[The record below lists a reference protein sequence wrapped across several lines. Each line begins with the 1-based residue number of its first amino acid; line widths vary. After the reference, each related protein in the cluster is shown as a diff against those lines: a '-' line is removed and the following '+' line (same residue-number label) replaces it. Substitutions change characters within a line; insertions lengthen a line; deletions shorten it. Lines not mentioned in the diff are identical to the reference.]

1 MGNGMSFNRI
11 GNKTTL
17 NHKTHSSFLRHEPC
31 PNCNSR
37 DNLARYDDG
46 HGFCFGCNYFESG
59 DGTEQ
64 VHKETKMPD
73 KELISKKDFIHLTQ
87 RGIKEDTCRKFG
99 YSVGDYKG
107 SPVQIMSYHD
117 NEGNEIAQ
125 KLRFQNK
132 DFRIVGK
139 GKNLNLFGQH
149 LWKEGGKRIVVTEG
163 EIDAMTISQL
173 QDNKWPVVSLP
184 SGAAGAARSIAQH
197 AKWLESFETVIFCFD
212 MDDPG
217 KKAAFECANVLSPGK
232 ASIVQ
237 SLPAKDANEC
247 LVNKKGK
254 ELIGCLWNAKV
265 FRPDGVIPGEELWD
279 IIIEEKEVD
288 SIDYPW
294 AGMNRMLY
302 GIRTGELVTLTSG
315 TGIGK
320 SSVCRELC
328 YSLILGGHKVGYIA
342 LEESVKRTAE
352 GIMGIHL
359 NIPPQEWRNRG
370 VTEEMKRDAFDSSV
384 GSGRMV
390 LYDHWG
396 STGTDNLINQV
407 RYMAKSMECKV
418 IFLDHLSI
426 VVSGISEGDER
437 RLIDN
442 TMTRL
447 RSLVE
452 ETKVALFL
460 VSHLKRPDGRGHE
473 EGARTSL
480 SQLRGSAAI
489 AQLSDAVLGFERDQQ
504 DPVQGNILNVRTL
517 KNRYAG
523 STGIAASLEYDIHTG
538 RLHEV
543 IQDMDGMED
552 VPSEFV

>member
-1 MGNGMSFNRI
+1 VGEGSAINRTANQRI
-11 GNKTTL
+11 IDSE
-17 NHKTHSSFLRHEPC
+17 THSSFVQHEPC
-31 PNCNSR
+31 PNCKSK
-37 DNLARYDDG
+37 DNLARYSDG
-46 HGFCFGCNYFESG
+46 HGFCFGCNHYEHADGEPIKKESRMAS
-59 DGTEQ
+59 DLINE
-64 VHKETKMPD
+64 KE
-73 KELISKKDFIHLTQ
+73 FIHLEK
-87 RGIKEDTCRKFG
+87 RSIKETTCRKFG
-99 YSVGDYKG
+99 YSVGNYKG
-107 SPVQIMSYHD
+107 NPVHVMSYHND
-117 NEGNEIAQ
+117 EGHEVAQ

-132 DFRIVGK
+132 DFRIIGQS
-139 GKNLNLFGQH
+139 KNLNLFGQH

-163 EIDAMTISQL
+163 EIDCLSISQL
-173 QDNKWPVVSLP
+173 QDNKWPVVSIP
-184 SGAAGAARSIAQH
+184 NGAAGAARSVAYH
-197 AKWLESFETVIFCFD
+197 SKWLESFENVVFCFD
-212 MDDPG
+212 MDTPG
-217 KKAAFECANVLSPGK
+217 KKAAVECANVLSPGK

-237 SLPAKDANEC
+237 SLPEKDANEC
-247 LVNKKGK
+247 LMMNKGK
-254 ELIGCLWNAKV
+254 ELINCIWNAKIWT
-265 FRPDGVIPGEELWD
+265 PDGVIPGEELWD
-279 IIIEEKEVD
+279 VIIEDKDVA
-288 SIDYPW
+288 SINYPW
-294 AGMNRMLY
+294 AGFNRMLY
-302 GIRTGELVTLTSG
+302 GMRSGELITLTSG

-328 YSLILGGHKVGYIA
+328 YSLIMDGHKVGYIA

-359 NIPPQEWRNRG
+359 NIPPPEWKNRG
-370 VTEEMKRDAFDSSV
+370 VTEEMKREAFDASV

-396 STGTDNLINQV
+396 STSSDNLINQV
-407 RYMAKSMECKV
+407 RYMAKSMECQV

-426 VVSGISEGDER
+426 VVSGIAEGDER

-452 ETKVALFL
+452 ETNCAMIL
-460 VSHLKRPDGRGHE
+460 VSHLKRPEGRGHE

-480 SQLRGSAAI
+480 SQLRGSSAI

-504 DPVQGNILNVRTL
+504 CTEKGNTLNVRVL

-523 STGIAASLEYDIHTG
+523 TTGIATALEYDSITG

-543 IQDMDGMED
+543 IKGLDDMDD